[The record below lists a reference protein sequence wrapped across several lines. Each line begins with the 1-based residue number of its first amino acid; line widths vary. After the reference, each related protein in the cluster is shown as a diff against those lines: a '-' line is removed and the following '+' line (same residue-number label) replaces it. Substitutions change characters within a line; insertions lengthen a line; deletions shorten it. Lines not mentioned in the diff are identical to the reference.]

1 MAWSSGYQLRVVEG
15 KHKGLVIHL
24 DQASLTLGRATTPGE
39 SAPGYIFFY
48 EPTVSRVHAE
58 LRWNDKKK
66 MYALHHKSNTNPTL
80 VNGTPVDKRTARPL
94 EPGTTIQMGLL
105 VMEVEPASSKAEPA
119 APREEI
125 GGRLGGA
132 VRPPE
137 VEPQPKTSVVGPIL
151 EALSSISKNARDR
164 QEPNNHPPPPAPAT
178 PSAFAQDT
186 SADYLERGFGDE
198 GGPGVALGFRLVV
211 AEGPDRGMSFPVS
224 DTVLVL
230 GRMGGADD
238 PRKGQGILLSDGS
251 VPKEA
256 GMLVW
261 QGREG
266 TYGLVG
272 VESNSTPIRVRR
284 VVSGSP
290 KEVAVDVSR
299 PIALQEGDVLLVG
312 ATVMVLRRGDA
323 PPMPRPKPEAARPA
337 SETAKTEAPAVKEK
351 ELFPKGP
358 ALPPW
363 AEKPPEGTSRG
374 RWSPPPDEEDEED
387 EAPAGGVVPKGFPGR
402 SGTGTGSSPAAP
414 SPDKA
419 MAATMIS
426 SAPRQRDLDP
436 SEVPTASGMAAA
448 VTAPSPSAEK
458 DTQGLNTVTKP
469 PNLQVPTVPV
479 GPGGTPE
486 PKIADANVLAWPWRN
501 QSDYVFDFLAGPN
514 KGCQIALVHSE
525 LPDDRTITLGCPGP
539 RGNDIVI
546 DSPNVANT
554 AATLRFR
561 GGRFGLLN
569 EGPDDS
575 VLVNRTPLK
584 RGDQVVLMTGDR
596 IDVGDTIFR
605 FLERRVVETLQ
616 GFQLQ
621 VESGVDQD
629 QDRTFQF
636 SKQRLLIGRGKSC
649 DIQLNDLEVSRVHVA
664 LVHRD
669 GKFFVQH
676 RSETNPT
683 FLNGVSLLPGAERL
697 IQPGDRIRLSS
708 LTLLQFAKA
717 EPRRRTK

>member
-105 VMEVEPASSKAEPA
+105 VMEVEPAAQGRADAPP
-119 APREEI
+119 PREEPKV
-125 GGRLGGA
+125 GPS

-137 VEPQPKTSVVGPIL
+137 PESQPKTSVVGPIL
-151 EALSSISKNARDR
+151 EALSSISKTARDR
-164 QEPNNHPPPPAPAT
+164 HEPNAPPPAPANA
-178 PSAFAQDT
+178 PQDGE
-186 SADYLERGFGDE
+186 YLERGFGDE
-198 GGPGVALGFRLVV
+198 GGPAVALGFRLVV

-272 VESNSTPIRVRR
+272 VESNATPIRVRR

-323 PPMPRPKPEAARPA
+323 PPMPRAKP
-337 SETAKTEAPAVKEK
+337 TEAKPTVAAAETLQTGAAEPPPAPKEK

-363 AEKPPEGTSRG
+363 AEKPPQDSPSRG
-374 RWSPPPDEEDEED
+374 RWSPPPDDDEEGSD
-387 EAPAGGVVPKGFPGR
+387 ASAGGVVPKGFPGPR
-402 SGTGTGSSPAAP
+402 TT
-414 SPDKA
+414 DKS
-419 MAATMIS
+419 MSATQIS
-426 SAPRQRDLDP
+426 TVPRPRELDP
-436 SEVPTASGMAAA
+436 SEVPTHSGMAAA
-448 VTAPSPSAEK
+448 VTVPPAPPGPVNDK
-458 DTQGLNTVTKP
+458 DTQGLSTITKP
-469 PNLQVPTVPV
+469 PNLTVPTVTV
-479 GPGGTPE
+479 GPSGQPE

-629 QDRTFQF
+629 QDRNFQF
-636 SKQRLLIGRGKSC
+636 SKQRLLVGRGKSC